1 MRKWLS
7 ILVALLVVAAL
18 VAAGCGG
25 SDDNGDGGGD
35 DGDMSA
41 AGIVKKS
48 NEAMAKMQS
57 AAFAMDMSLTMEGDA
72 SKLDDPQAAQLLSSP
87 ITVTASGK
95 VANDPQKLDMS
106 MKADAMGQA
115 FDLGLKMDG
124 DIIYLQFMGSWYEIP
139 KDMAEGMTGASP
151 APEADQEKLTEIYKQ
166 LGIDPDTWAADYVLE
181 GEEDVDGVTCYK
193 ISQQVD
199 IDKVAADLS
208 KVANSASGLGA
219 ITGGSDITSDP
230 EELQKGIDTLKNA
243 VKDVKVEMWIGKDDY
258 YLYKMS
264 GGATIDVTAL
274 PEEDRQDAGGARV
287 DVLLHG
293 ARHERL
299 RQGLLGRAAVRRQA
313 VRRAVQRSDAVG
325 RPEPLTA
332 VASR

>member
-25 SDDNGDGGGD
+25 SDDGGDDGGGD

-41 AGIVKKS
+41 AGIVEKS
-48 NEAMAKMQS
+48 NEAMAKMNS
-57 AAFAMDMSLTMEGDA
+57 AAFAMDMSMTMKGDA
-72 SKLDDPQAAQLLSSP
+72 SKIDDAEAAQLLSAP

-95 VANDPQKLDMS
+95 VANDPQKLDMT

-115 FDLGLKMDG
+115 FDLGAKMDG
-124 DIIYLQFMGSWYEIP
+124 DIIYLQFMGNWYEIP

-151 APEADQEKLTEIYKQ
+151 APEGDQENLTEIYKQ
-166 LGIDPDTWAADYVLE
+166 LGIDPETWAADYTLE

-199 IDKVAADLS
+199 IEKVAADLS

-230 EELQKGIDTLKNA
+230 EELQKGIDTLKAA
-243 VKDVKVEMWIGKDDY
+243 VKDVKIEMWIGKDDY

-264 GGATIDVTAL
+264 AGGMIDVAAL
-274 PEEDRQDAGGARV
+274 PEEDRQDMEGLESMTLAMELSMSDFDEDFTVEPPAGAKPF
-287 DVLLHG
+287 DQLFNDLM
-293 ARHERL
+293 
-299 RQGLLGRAAVRRQA
+299 QSDGL
-313 VRRAVQRSDAVG
+313 SF
-325 RPEPLTA
+325 
-332 VASR
+332 